1 MILTDILDAAGV
13 EIKYRAGSTELNICC
28 PFCPENGESADT
40 RFRLGINTASGAASC
55 FNCKWKARGVMYTAR
70 QLCRIFGIKFNLRS
84 LAAKQDET
92 KKKEPKKGVS
102 PVAGLPAEY
111 EDFAH
116 EPDAIGFKAR
126 KYLRLRGVSTL
137 QIVKHRIGFAAAG
150 DMAWRVLFP
159 VVDSEGVTHGCV
171 GRDFSGNQSPKYL
184 NTPGMKLLWNAHR
197 VARTAVVVEGVMDA
211 LRVEHA
217 LLQMHDSIPVARL
230 GSTITSAQLDQL
242 KLYERVVVLPDWDR
256 AGVVG
261 AIELCNR
268 CTARGMVVLASVPD
282 AMSGIDPG
290 DMTENT
296 IVELIKDAVPWTTHV
311 ERHMRLAATREE
323 SDE

>member
-1 MILTDILDAAGV
+1 MILTDILETAGV
-13 EIKYRAGSTELNICC
+13 EIKFHTGSSEINICC
-28 PFCPENGESADT
+28 PFCVERGESADT
-40 RFRLGINTASGAASC
+40 RFRCGINVASGFANC
-55 FNCKWKARGVMYTAR
+55 FNCSFKARGVMYTAR
-70 QLCRIFGIKFNLRS
+70 QLCRIFGIKFNLRA
-84 LAAKQDET
+84 LAVHKEQPEV
-92 KKKEPKKGVS
+92 KKPKELP

-116 EPDAIGFKAR
+116 EPDSIGYKAR
-126 KYLRLRGVSTL
+126 KYLRQRGVSTL

-159 VVDSEGVTHGCV
+159 VVDGDGVTHGCV
-171 GRDFSGNQSPKYL
+171 GRDFSGKQSPKYL

-197 VARTAVVVEGVMDA
+197 IARTAVVVEGVMDA

-242 KLYERVVVLPDWDR
+242 KLYEKVVVLPDWDR

-268 CTARGMVVLASVPD
+268 CTARGMSIFASVPSS
-282 AMSGIDPG
+282 MSGIDPG
-290 DMTENT
+290 EMTENA
-296 IVELIKDAVPWTTHV
+296 IVELIKDAVLWTEHV

-323 SDE
+323 EGDE

>member
-1 MILTDILDAAGV
+1 
-13 EIKYRAGSTELNICC
+13 
-28 PFCPENGESADT
+28 
-40 RFRLGINTASGAASC
+40 
-55 FNCKWKARGVMYTAR
+55 MYTAR
-70 QLCRIFGIKFNLRS
+70 QLCRIFGIKFNLRA
-84 LAAKQDET
+84 LAANQEEA
-92 KKKEPKKGVS
+92 KKKKTPKKEAS

-116 EPDAIGFKAR
+116 EPDSIGYKAR
-126 KYLRLRGVSTL
+126 KYLRSRGVSTL

-159 VVDSEGVTHGCV
+159 VVDSEGTTHGCV

-217 LLQMHDSIPVARL
+217 LLQMHDSVPVARL
-230 GSTITSAQLDQL
+230 GSTITPAQLDQL

-261 AIELCNR
+261 AIELCGR
-268 CTARGMVVLASVPD
+268 CTARGMAVFASVPES
-282 AMSGIDPG
+282 MSGIDPG
-290 DMTENT
+290 EMSENA
-296 IVELIKDAVPWTTHV
+296 IVELIKDAVPWSVHV

-323 SDE
+323 ADE